1 MRGGADNEPAVSYLF
16 GGGGL
21 SLLAWA
27 PETPA
32 GSRDGGGL
40 VLLTAST
47 LLLLQSC
54 QGVQS
59 HRKPVLRSRGQPSG
73 SSQ

>member
-1 MRGGADNEPAVSYLF
+1 MEAMRWVLQWE
-16 GGGGL
+16 GL
-21 SLLAWA
+21 SLLCWA

-32 GSRDGGGL
+32 GSRGDGGL
-40 VLLTAST
+40 VLGTAST

-59 HRKPVLRSRGQPSG
+59 YREPVLRNRGRPSG